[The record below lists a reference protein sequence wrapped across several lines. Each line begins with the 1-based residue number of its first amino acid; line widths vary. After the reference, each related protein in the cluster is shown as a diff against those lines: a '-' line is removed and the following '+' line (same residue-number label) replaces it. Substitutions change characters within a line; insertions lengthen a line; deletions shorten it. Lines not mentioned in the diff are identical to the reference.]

1 MNTVSVNLYAD
12 DSELAEAI
20 CNYIVS
26 KSIDSTEERGRFSL
40 AVTAD
45 RALFLFAGVVT
56 KEPFASFVN
65 WRNWWIFF
73 IDDYCLPLTHSQTNY
88 KKVNDALLQHIS
100 IPEMQVF
107 PAYDPASELD
117 DKGSS
122 CESAALNYEKQ
133 ARFGRSS
140 FPTPVRSPVTL
151 NSSFRSAVN

>member
-1 MNTVSVNLYAD
+1 MNNISVNLYGD
-12 DSELAEAI
+12 ESELAEAI

-26 KSIDSTEERGRFSL
+26 KSIESTEERGRFTL

-45 RALFLFAGVVT
+45 RALFLFARVVT
-56 KEPFASFVN
+56 KEPFASLVN
-65 WRNWWIFF
+65 WSSWWVFF

-107 PAYDPASELD
+107 PAYDPSSELD

-122 CESAALNYEKQ
+122 CENAALNYEKQ
-133 ARFGRSS
+133 VSFGWALILPDSQ
-140 FPTPVRSPVTL
+140 PPSPPAL
-151 NSSFRSAVN
+151 NP